1 MKLIGNNQIIQKDNN
16 VYNYEYKNFTI
27 TGEKI
32 IEMIENHQYIFLKNF
47 GDTES
52 ISYID
57 INTIYLQNNKL
68 CINGS
73 FVTQYLLNTFN
84 QKIDKLYAIDNAAVI
99 LGDWGKNYYHIL
111 TEEIPN
117 LIKINT
123 YNNKLPFIMNY
134 NETYIKDIL
143 SVFKFENPIVK
154 LEKITLYNIR
164 KCYTTNI
171 SSSGKPS
178 KYELELVRNYL
189 INKNILKM
197 EKQELGVIIY
207 RIEDE
212 RRLLNHNDM
221 LNYLNNK
228 YSNIKWVVFH
238 VMSFLDTINLFSKA
252 KIIIAP
258 HGAGLTNM
266 MFSPTGCNIIELMP
280 YSDPNECY
288 YHLSSMLDH
297 NYYCIV
303 CNDTGRDNKKNMNI
317 KFEYLD
323 KVMKIIKL

>member
-1 MKLIGNNQIIQKDNN
+1 MQLIGDHQIVQKDNN
-16 VYNYEYKNFTI
+16 VYNYEYKNFII

-32 IEMIENHQYIFLKNF
+32 IEMIENHQKTFLKNF

-57 INTIYLQNNKL
+57 IDTIYLRNNIL
-68 CINGS
+68 SLSGS
-73 FVTQYLLNTFN
+73 LLTHHLLNTFN
-84 QKIDKLYAIDNAAVI
+84 KKVESIHTIDESAVI
-99 LGDWGKNYYHIL
+99 LGDWGTNYYHIL

-117 LIKINT
+117 LIKINKYSKT
-123 YNNKLPFIMNY
+123 LPVIMNH

-143 SVFKFENPIVK
+143 SVFKFENPII
-154 LEKITLYNIR
+154 KIDKSNLYNIR

-171 SSSGKPS
+171 SLSGKPS

-189 INKNILKM
+189 INKNIIKM

-212 RRLLNHNDM
+212 RRILNHNDM
-221 LNYLNNK
+221 LNHLNNK

-288 YHLSSMLDH
+288 YHLSSILDH

-303 CNDTGRDNKKNMNI
+303 CNDTGKNNKKNMNI

-323 KVMKIIKL
+323 KVMKLIIK

>member
-1 MKLIGNNQIIQKDNN
+1 MQLSGSYQIIQKDNDL
-16 VYNYEYKNFTI
+16 YNYEYKDFKI

-32 IEMIENHQYIFLKNF
+32 NEMIDNHQKTFLKNF
-47 GDTES
+47 GDIDS

-57 INTIYLQNNKL
+57 VKTIYLQNNVL
-68 CINGS
+68 CVNGS

-84 QKIDKLYAIDNAAVI
+84 QKFNNLYKINNSAVI
-99 LGDWGKNYYHIL
+99 LGDWGINYYHIL
-111 TEEIPN
+111 TEELPN

-123 YNNKLPFIMNY
+123 YDKTLSIIMNY

-143 SVFKFENPIVK
+143 SVFKFENPIIK
-154 LEKITLYNIR
+154 LEKSNLYSIQN
-164 KCYTTNI
+164 CYTTNI
-171 SSSGKPS
+171 SLSGKPS

-189 INKNILKM
+189 VNKNIIKIK
-197 EKQELGVIIY
+197 KQELGVIIY

-212 RRLLNHNDM
+212 RRLLNHNEM
-221 LNYLNNK
+221 LNYLNDK
-228 YSNIKWVVFH
+228 YSDIKWVVFH
-238 VMSFLDTINLFSKA
+238 IMSFSDTINLFSKA

-266 MFSPTGCNIIELMP
+266 IFSHPGCNIIELMP

-288 YHLSSMLDH
+288 YHLSSMMDH

-303 CNDTGRDNKKNMNI
+303 CDDTGKNNKKNMNI

-323 KVMKIIKL
+323 KVMKLI

>member
-1 MKLIGNNQIIQKDNN
+1 MQLIGNNQVIQKDND
-16 VYNYEYKNFTI
+16 VYNYEYNNFII

-32 IEMIENHQYIFLKNF
+32 NQMIENHQKTFLKDF
-47 GDTES
+47 GDVDS

-84 QKIDKLYAIDNAAVI
+84 KKFNKLYVIDNAAVI
-99 LGDWGKNYYHIL
+99 LGDWGTNYYHIL
-111 TEEIPN
+111 VEEIPN
-117 LIKINT
+117 LIKINK
-123 YNNKLPFIMNY
+123 YNKELQIIMNH

-143 SVFKFENPIVK
+143 NVFKFENPLIN
-154 LEKITLYNIR
+154 LEKSNLYNIR
-164 KCYTTNI
+164 NCYTTNI
-171 SSSGKPS
+171 SLSGKPS
-178 KYELELVRNYL
+178 KYELELVRDYL
-189 INKNILKM
+189 TNKNILKM
-197 EKQELGVIIY
+197 KKQELGVIIY

-212 RRLLNHNDM
+212 RRILNHNEM

-238 VMSFLDTINLFSKA
+238 TMSFLDTINLFSKT

-266 MFSPTGCNIIELMP
+266 MFSQTGCNIIELMP

-297 NYYCIV
+297 KYYCIV
-303 CNDTGRDNKKNMNI
+303 CDDTGKDNKKNMNI

-323 KVMKIIKL
+323 KVMKLIIN

>member
-1 MKLIGNNQIIQKDNN
+1 MQLISNKHIIKKDNDI
-16 VYNYEYKNFTI
+16 YNYEYKNFII

-32 IEMIENHQYIFLKNF
+32 VEMMENHQKQFFKNF
-47 GDTES
+47 GDTDS
-52 ISYID
+52 ISYVD
-57 INTIYLQNNKL
+57 VNTIYLQNNKL
-68 CINGS
+68 CINGLL
-73 FVTQYLLNTFN
+73 VTEYLLNTFN
-84 QKIDKLYAIDNAAVI
+84 QKFNNLYAIDNAAVI
-99 LGDWGKNYYHIL
+99 FGYWGKNYYHIL

-117 LIKINT
+117 LIKINK
-123 YNNKLPFIMNY
+123 YNKTLPIIMNH

-143 SVFKFENPIVK
+143 SVFKFENPILR
-154 LEKITLYNIR
+154 LEKSNLYDI
-164 KCYTTNI
+164 KSCYTTNI
-171 SSSGKPS
+171 TFSGKPS

-189 INKNILKM
+189 VDKNIFKIK
-197 EKQELGVIIY
+197 KQELGVIIY

-212 RRLLNHNDM
+212 RRILNHNEM

-228 YSNIKWVVFH
+228 YSDIKWVVFH
-238 VMSFLDTINLFSKA
+238 TMLFLDTIDLFSKA

-266 MFSPTGCNIIELMP
+266 MFSPTGCNIIELIP

-297 NYYCIV
+297 KYYCIV
-303 CNDTGRDNKKNMNI
+303 CEDTGKNNKKNMNI

-323 KVMKIIKL
+323 KVMKLIIN